1 MDNRQSEQTKT
12 SGLFHSLS
20 VADRKSGLVEG
31 VSKVVSA
38 NPETVNLITSRGA
51 LSISGK
57 DLRILKFD
65 ADTGKL
71 SLEGEINSLKYESGK
86 KPLLKRIFK

>member
-1 MDNRQSEQTKT
+1 M
-12 SGLFHSLS
+12 
-20 VADRKSGLVEG
+20 
-31 VSKVVSA
+31 
-38 NPETVNLITSRGA
+38 NLITSRGA

-57 DLRILKFD
+57 ELRILKFD

-71 SLEGEINSLKYESGK
+71 SLEGEINSLKYEGGK

>member
-38 NPETVNLITSRGA
+38 VNLITSRGA

-57 DLRILKFD
+57 ELRILKFD

-71 SLEGEINSLKYESGK
+71 SLEGEINSLKYEGGK

>member
-1 MDNRQSEQTKT
+1 MDIRQSDQTKS
-12 SGLFHSLS
+12 SGLLHSLS
-20 VADRKSGLVEG
+20 ITDRKNGTVEG
-31 VSKVVSA
+31 VNKVVSA

-51 LSISGK
+51 LSICGK

-71 SLEGEINSLKYESGK
+71 SLEGEINSLKYEGGK
-86 KPLLKRIFK
+86 KPLLKRIFR